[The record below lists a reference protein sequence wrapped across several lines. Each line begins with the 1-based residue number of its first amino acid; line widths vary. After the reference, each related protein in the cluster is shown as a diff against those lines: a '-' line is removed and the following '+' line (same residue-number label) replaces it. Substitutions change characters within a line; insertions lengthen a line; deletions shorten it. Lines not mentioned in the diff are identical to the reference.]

1 MTNNIAASL
10 LAWHDAGAQHL
21 NGLPPIVA
29 ADLKAIVTRSAV
41 RVIAG
46 LPVFEQS

>member
-1 MTNNIAASL
+1 MTNDIAASL
-10 LAWHDAGAQHL
+10 LAWQNAGAQYL
-21 NGLPPIVA
+21 RGLPPTVA
-29 ADLKAIVTRSAV
+29 AGLKAIVTRSAA

>member
-10 LAWHDAGAQHL
+10 LAWQNARAQHL
-21 NGLPPIVA
+21 SSLPPTIVA
-29 ADLKAIVTRSAV
+29 NLKAIVTRSAA

-46 LPVFEQS
+46 LHVFEQS